1 MNNLMKAA
9 AAALLVAGS
18 TLVMAQAQAPNPTGD
33 PRPLTP
39 GGADNPSMKD
49 QKSAPT
55 NPTPPAASPNSG
67 VGSRPIGPA
76 GSETPVPGA
85 TKDTKD
91 INKKSPN

>member
-1 MNNLMKAA
+1 
-9 AAALLVAGS
+9 
-18 TLVMAQAQAPNPTGD
+18 MAQAQAPNPTGD

-76 GSETPVPGA
+76 GNETPVPGA